1 MSYQRTEPP
10 MRPIQNRI
18 GVRMLVPVHRSY
30 KPPGMDPLLHIDYLM
45 VMAELRLKKG
55 IQVVGGSVQFQMNFG
70 VTKTTNITDL
80 VGWKLKEVH
89 KKAAKTVLDE
99 ILVKVEHKV
108 KCRELFGEISDSD
121 SEVRIFELKFLQ
133 MARTKQTA
141 RKNTNTQGQLATFQN
156 PNMNLP
162 PLGDPDD
169 TDPADPQ
176 NPAANLPGDPNAVP
190 PADPA
195 ANPPGDPNADPARN
209 KRPDHGGKAPRA
221 HPSASPARSTG
232 TLLKRHR
239 RKLEDVGER
248 KLDGPK

>member
-1 MSYQRTEPP
+1 M
-10 MRPIQNRI
+10 
-18 GVRMLVPVHRSY
+18 
-30 KPPGMDPLLHIDYLM
+30 
-45 VMAELRLKKG
+45 EL
-55 IQVVGGSVQFQMNFG
+55 Q
-70 VTKTTNITDL
+70 TPNITNL

-121 SEVRIFELKFLQ
+121 SEVRIFEFLQ

-156 PNMNLP
+156 PDMNLP

-169 TDPADPQ
+169 PADPQ
-176 NPAANLPGDPNAVP
+176 DPAANPPNNPPGDPNVDP
-190 PADPA
+190 PNDPA

-209 KRPDHGGKAPRA
+209 KRPDHGGKAP
-221 HPSASPARSTG
+221 
-232 TLLKRHR
+232 
-239 RKLEDVGER
+239 
-248 KLDGPK
+248 